1 MTLDEFAR
9 EAIDRLARLEEKVD
23 GLREVDIRVESRLS
37 SAEKTAQVH
46 DRRLGR
52 IETAVWTMGLLLTAF
67 GGLAGVAKVAS
78 AIAG

>member
-1 MTLDEFAR
+1 MTLDEFAC

-23 GLREVDIRVESRLS
+23 GLREVDSRVESRLS
-37 SAEKTAQVH
+37 SAEKTAQAH